1 MNCLYRPIERIKPD
15 IKKMFLTSNLTVQ
28 TIGVNLRSSDFL
40 KYNLGSRLMKVR
52 TIIRLKHSK
61 YS

>member
-15 IKKMFLTSNLTVQ
+15 IKNIFLTSNLTVQ
-28 TIGVNLRSSDFL
+28 TIGMNLRSLAFL

-52 TIIRLKHSK
+52 TQFV
-61 YS
+61 

>member
-1 MNCLYRPIERIKPD
+1 MNCLYRPIERIKFD
-15 IKKMFLTSNLTVQ
+15 IKKMFLISNLTVQ

-52 TIIRLKHSK
+52 TQFA
-61 YS
+61 